1 MGYSFLVLISKPPF
15 PTTQHLKKICLL
27 WYHAHQVACALSCIL
42 YRWLKGKFWALF
54 PSDAPQGM
62 SKKAF
67 TLLYR
72 GRAHTN
78 STMFGLARMKLNPVL
93 LAQNHVPAYF
103 LMWVGFT
110 QARSILETTMAWM
123 VSILHY
129 SVEFSPIII
138 WLLASNVHLHDT
150 HTRGGITMAIMLFFG
165 HVHTLKVILFCVSQ
179 WLIKKQV
186 SHYPRIVH

>member
-27 WYHAHQVACALSCIL
+27 WYHAHQVARALSCTL

-78 STMFGLARMKLNPVL
+78 STVFGLDRMKLNPVL
-93 LAQNHVPAYF
+93 AQNHVPADF

-129 SVEFSPIII
+129 SAEFSPIII

-150 HTRGGITMAIMLFFG
+150 HTRGGITMAIMFFLAMFL
-165 HVHTLKVILFCVSQ
+165 HWK
-179 WLIKKQV
+179 WY
-186 SHYPRIVH
+186 YPMCHSGW